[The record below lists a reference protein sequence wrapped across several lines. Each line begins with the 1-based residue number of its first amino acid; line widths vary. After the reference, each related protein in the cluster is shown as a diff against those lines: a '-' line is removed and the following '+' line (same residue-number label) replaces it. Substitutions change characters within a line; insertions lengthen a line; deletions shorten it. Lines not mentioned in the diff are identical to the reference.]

1 MARRRF
7 ESFADKLRDSPYGF
21 MRYCYWLGVSIS
33 FALIAAVIALIS
45 IIVVSMVDSVGFAIV
60 IAILIV
66 ALILQAFDEW
76 WFQ

>member
-33 FALIAAVIALIS
+33 FALIAGVMTLLS
-45 IIVVSMVDSVGFAIV
+45 IIVASMVDSAGFAIV
-60 IAILIV
+60 IAILMV

-76 WFQ
+76 WFR